1 MNINKIIKSIY
12 QRKEKFFVI
21 LTDSDALSSSLC
33 DFITMKIRQQY
44 VEVPTYIIG
53 KEAALTLVD
62 TYNIKEFPTV
72 LVFNHQKIIN
82 KVAGFKA
89 ACMY

>member
-1 MNINKIIKSIY
+1 
-12 QRKEKFFVI
+12 
-21 LTDSDALSSSLC
+21 
-33 DFITMKIRQQY
+33 MKIRQQY